1 MMMILSN
8 LTFSLQCDVKCQTE
22 GRVHTGCDCYKKI
35 CRSTIVPQCRPPKPS
50 VDERCVY
57 PPVKT
62 FRDGVFSYDESTDS
76 CIQCFRW
83 EIMRKPQVNIDEC
96 PEALRK
102 LPNQCIS
109 NYNVPGDQGFCKHIF
124 ICICYWHL
132 ERKTFSDAS
141 THLYERVCPYF
152 RYPAY
157 IFFWMMIL
165 SILFPR
171 NLQFLCKKV
180 SSKPHRAKG

>member
-1 MMMILSN
+1 MIMIMIVIMIVIMIMIMKMIAIMMMIAIMIMIMITIMMMMTKTKTMMMILSN
-8 LTFSLQCDVKCQTE
+8 LTFSLKCDVKCQTE

-62 FRDGVFSYDESTDS
+62 FRDGVFSYEESTDS

-124 ICICYWHL
+124 ICICY
-132 ERKTFSDAS
+132 
-141 THLYERVCPYF
+141 
-152 RYPAY
+152 
-157 IFFWMMIL
+157 
-165 SILFPR
+165 
-171 NLQFLCKKV
+171 
-180 SSKPHRAKG
+180 